1 MGNDTSAALQY
12 KISDF
17 EGPLDMLLQ
26 LIAKHKMDICD
37 IEIAVLLEQYM
48 EQIKDMQ
55 SGQMEVSSEFLEMA
69 SRLVYIK
76 SVSLLPKHEE
86 AQELK
91 KELEGQL
98 IEYQECRKM
107 AAELAKRVT
116 YDIYVKQPS
125 KIKFDMTYTR
135 VHQPQE
141 IAKAFAV
148 AAGRGR
154 SKLPPPR
161 EAFSGIIE
169 RKIVSVSSRVV
180 YVLRQLWDGTP
191 IKYRNLFKEGSPK
204 SELVATFLAVLE
216 LIKNSRISIEGDGD
230 DADVR
235 LIRKENT
242 VEEY

>member
-1 MGNDTSAALQY
+1 
-12 KISDF
+12 
-17 EGPLDMLLQ
+17 
-26 LIAKHKMDICD
+26 
-37 IEIAVLLEQYM
+37 
-48 EQIKDMQ
+48 
-55 SGQMEVSSEFLEMA
+55 
-69 SRLVYIK
+69 
-76 SVSLLPKHEE
+76 
-86 AQELK
+86 
-91 KELEGQL
+91 
-98 IEYQECRKM
+98 M

-141 IAKAFAV
+141 IAKAFAA

-191 IKYRNLFKEGSPK
+191 INKKQQDKYRRRWRRCRCQTDKKGK
-204 SELVATFLAVLE
+204 Y
-216 LIKNSRISIEGDGD
+216 G
-230 DADVR
+230 
-235 LIRKENT
+235 
-242 VEEY
+242 

>member
-107 AAELAKRVT
+107 AAEH
-116 YDIYVKQPS
+116 
-125 KIKFDMTYTR
+125 
-135 VHQPQE
+135 VH
-141 IAKAFAV
+141 
-148 AAGRGR
+148 
-154 SKLPPPR
+154 LPGDP
-161 EAFSGIIE
+161 AFSTE
-169 RKIVSVSSRVV
+169 DK
-180 YVLRQLWDGTP
+180 
-191 IKYRNLFKEGSPK
+191 
-204 SELVATFLAVLE
+204 
-216 LIKNSRISIEGDGD
+216 
-230 DADVR
+230 
-235 LIRKENT
+235 
-242 VEEY
+242 